1 MTRVGLVILRPSE
14 PSKSPADGRAS
25 ASGHLPPAR
34 GCIGT
39 CTSTVLNALLERSFA
54 AVERYEKNKKNT
66 NKKTPITL
74 VVPVTSQT
82 KAEWGGGC

>member
-1 MTRVGLVILRPSE
+1 MTRVGLVILRR
-14 PSKSPADGRAS
+14 SPF
-25 ASGHLPPAR
+25 AR

-54 AVERYEKNKKNT
+54 DVGRYEKIKKIPKNQ
-66 NKKTPITL
+66 KKKSPLITL

>member
-1 MTRVGLVILRPSE
+1 MTRARPRHSV
-14 PSKSPADGRAS
+14 A
-25 ASGHLPPAR
+25 LPPAR

-39 CTSTVLNALLERSFA
+39 CTSTVLNAPLERSFA
-54 AVERYEKNKKNT
+54 AVGRYEKYVKKS
-66 NKKTPITL
+66 KKKQKYPQITL